1 MRPMNALLTIVE
13 LTLHEALRRRILAAS
28 FLCGTAF
35 VALFAVGLHFAL
47 RDIAEEGIAQTAQ
60 RALLLNFFTLAGLY
74 AANFLTVMSAVLL
87 PVDTLAGEIGS
98 GVAQTLASKPVRRS
112 TIVLGKWIAY
122 ALVVTAYL
130 AFLAGGVLAVARV
143 IGGFSLPHP
152 EIGLPLMAMEA
163 LVLLTVSIAGSAR
176 LSTVTTGIVAF
187 GLFGLAFIGNWVE
200 QIGVMANNTAAR
212 NVGTVASLLMPSESL
227 WMLAAHHMQPPIM
240 SQLGMTPFSPLSVPS
255 NATVVWAA
263 VYVAAALAFALRSF
277 AKRAL

>member
-1 MRPMNALLTIVE
+1 MHALLTIVE

-47 RDIAEEGIAQTAQ
+47 RDIAEEGLAQTAQ

-143 IGGFSLPHP
+143 IGGFTLPHP

-277 AKRAL
+277 SKRAL

>member
-1 MRPMNALLTIVE
+1 MNALLTIVE